1 MRSRNAEAARQG
13 ATEWGSAN
21 EKLGLVV
28 PSRFLPL
35 RRSARASLCC
45 AAATAVLAALTAWQ
59 LEEWLGALT
68 LAALAGFILCALYT
82 ILGMNRYWVAA
93 AAAVTTAATI
103 GCSLAFL
110 RMLGLAWDDAPDSVT
125 SVSSRDADPYFM
137 GAVVA
142 AIATLG
148 ILFVGSAWPRRRRP
162 VSKPVRKQAAPR
174 PSAQRPGPKAPA
186 PKSPAV
192 RAPASKPAAPRPTGA
207 SGRAS
212 GSRPAA
218 RRNG

>member
-1 MRSRNAEAARQG
+1 M
-13 ATEWGSAN
+13 
-21 EKLGLVV
+21 V

-45 AAATAVLAALTAWQ
+45 AAATAILAALTAWQ

-93 AAAVTTAATI
+93 VASATTAATI

-125 SVSSRDADPYFM
+125 TVSSRDADPYFV

-142 AIATLG
+142 ALATLG
-148 ILFVGSAWPRRRRP
+148 ILFVASAWPRRRRTVAKP
-162 VSKPVRKQAAPR
+162 ARKPVAR
-174 PSAQRPGPKAPA
+174 PTAQRPSPKAPA
-186 PKSPAV
+186 PKPPAA
-192 RAPASKPAAPRPTGA
+192 RAPASKPAPPRPTGA